1 MHFCAKGGFTVLE
14 NELTAQD
21 KRKKFW
27 YELKDLLAGA
37 AFPVMLMLILSA
49 SIISFASYED
59 FGISVLVLV
68 VGEVLLGTAYVIFG
82 RQNGI
87 TAMRRTVQNKKK
99 RAIGTDDKK
108 ALWGVGEYAIYKGI
122 IIAAISCVPYILVQI
137 IGSAAPNVVCD
148 FLLRYAFGWAFYPLS
163 YCNAS
168 SWLNLLWIIPL
179 CAVHTLAYFWGGY
192 TEKTKQSKISEAQ
205 NVKGKSKNGKK

>member
-1 MHFCAKGGFTVLE
+1 ME

-37 AFPVMLMLILSA
+37 AFPVMLMIILS
-49 SIISFASYED
+49 SIIISFASYED
-59 FGISVLVLV
+59 FGISVLVLFI
-68 VGEVLLGTAYVIFG
+68 GEVLLCTAYIIFG

-87 TAMRRTVQNKKK
+87 FATRRTVQNEKK
-99 RAIGTDDKK
+99 RNIGTDDIK
-108 ALWGVGEYAIYKGI
+108 ALWGVGEYSLYKGAV
-122 IIAAISCVPYILVQI
+122 IAAISCIPFILVQI
-137 IGSAAPNVVCD
+137 IGAAAKNVVCD

-168 SWLNLLWIIPL
+168 EWLNLLWVIPL

-192 TEKTKQSKISEAQ
+192 TERAKQSKISEMQ
-205 NVKGKSKNGKK
+205 EVKGKSKNGKK